1 MRYLANDVE
10 PEFSGR
16 RNLATVAMVE
26 ACEVASDEGRIV
38 DFQQFLEEA

>member
-1 MRYLANDVE
+1 
-10 PEFSGR
+10 
-16 RNLATVAMVE
+16 MVE